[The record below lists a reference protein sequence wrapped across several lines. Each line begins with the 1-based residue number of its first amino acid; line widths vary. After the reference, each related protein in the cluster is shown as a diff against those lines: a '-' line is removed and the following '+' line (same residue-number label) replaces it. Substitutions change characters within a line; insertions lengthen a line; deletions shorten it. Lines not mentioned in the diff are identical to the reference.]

1 MVKFLAVSTDPCNN
15 DRSVNER
22 FARCMRAILGY
33 DQVRLTASL
42 GPGSYLVARAPLGAV
57 KSSNDGERLVAELNR
72 AFPGKRFFVEQRLFD
87 PEAFL
92 LDYKE
97 RSAAPIAR
105 VA

>member
-1 MVKFLAVSTDPCNN
+1 MVHFLAVSTDSPLP
-15 DRSVNER
+15 DGSVNDS

-57 KSSNDGERLVAELNR
+57 KSRNDGERLVAELGR
-72 AFPGKRFFVEQRLFD
+72 VFPGKRFVVEQRLFD
-87 PEAFL
+87 PKAFL
-92 LDYKE
+92 LDYKQ
-97 RSAAPIAR
+97 RSSAPVAR